1 MCLGIPARIVAIS
14 DAERFL
20 AIADIAG
27 VRREVDITCVVEDE
41 AAPESCIG
49 TWVLVHVGFAMA
61 RIDEAE
67 AAATLAALD
76 ALGEAET
83 AHTELTR
90 GEAQ

>member
-14 DAERFL
+14 DTERFL

-27 VRREVDITCVVEDE
+27 VRREVNITCVVEDDARVE
-41 AAPESCIG
+41 DCVGI
-49 TWVLVHVGFAMA
+49 WVLVHVGFAMA

-76 ALGEAET
+76 ALGEAE
-83 AHTELTR
+83 AARAEL
-90 GEAQ
+90 AQGAT